1 MPSSSTT
8 RPRSPDRAWGAVD
21 LKIGG
26 HLDTRGDNQVQ
37 YGMTL
42 LAPIF
47 NGYGWDWGAGFRT
60 EDAMHLALAAKNR
73 EVPAL

>member
-1 MPSSSTT
+1 
-8 RPRSPDRAWGAVD
+8 
-21 LKIGG
+21 
-26 HLDTRGDNQVQ
+26 
-37 YGMTL
+37 MTL